1 VSERGTNNGET
12 QIKDHSEARCAT
24 NQRMEIVNTAAL
36 FPETDHA
43 KVDTDIAEVFNTT
56 SAIFSAPRLLNAD

>member
-1 VSERGTNNGET
+1 MSERGTNNGET

-36 FPETDHA
+36 FLKQITQ
-43 KVDTDIAEVFNTT
+43 KWTLILLR
-56 SAIFSAPRLLNAD
+56 FSTQLLRFSVPRAY

>member
-1 VSERGTNNGET
+1 MSERGTNNGET

-36 FPETDHA
+36 FLKQITQ
-43 KVDTDIAEVFNTT
+43 KWTLILLR
-56 SAIFSAPRLLNAD
+56 FSKQLLRFSVPRAY

>member
-36 FPETDHA
+36 FLKQITQ
-43 KVDTDIAEVFNTT
+43 KWTLILLR
-56 SAIFSAPRLLNAD
+56 FSTQLLRFSVPRAY